1 MERIG
6 RIKAA
11 KTGYILISTALCVLG
26 AVLMATPD
34 FSAAFWCRVSGVI
47 MMLFGVVK
55 IIGYF
60 SRDLY
65 RLAFQ
70 HDLAGGIL
78 LITLG
83 LVLIVR
89 TAPAMAVLCV
99 IFGIYALWDALLK
112 IQISIDSKKFG
123 ISRWWLILASAILT
137 GAAGVLLIFR
147 PTESVRVVTVLF
159 GLTFIA
165 EGVLNFITILTAVKI
180 VRRERPVEIDPEH
193 YKVTNDRGGI

>member
-6 RIKAA
+6 RIRAA
-11 KTGYILISTALCVLG
+11 KTGYILISAALCVLG

-34 FSAAFWCRVSGVI
+34 FSAAFLCRVSGAI
-47 MMLFGVVK
+47 MVLFGIVK

-83 LVLIVR
+83 LILIVR

-123 ISRWWLILASAILT
+123 ISRWWLILVSAILT

-147 PTESVRVVTVLF
+147 PSESVRVVTILY

-180 VRRERPVEIDPEH
+180 VRRERPVEIASEH
-193 YKVTNDRGGI
+193 YKVTNDSDGE